1 MEKARSIWFSSE
13 ENKGVNIL
21 SLIDGLE
28 GCRKVLEKSW
38 GNKKRSRSNEKIL
51 LRREKGDVAM
61 SGTFG
66 FMSLCTCQHNSNRMG
81 SPFHELFLSM

>member
-1 MEKARSIWFSSE
+1 MEKAGSIWFSSE

-21 SLIDGLE
+21 SLIGTLE

-51 LRREKGDVAM
+51 LRREKRGCSNVRDVWFYAIMYM
-61 SGTFG
+61 SA
-66 FMSLCTCQHNSNRMG
+66 
-81 SPFHELFLSM
+81 